1 MIQASKQWHND
12 KNCTIVLSNW
22 GFFIIIIIIISF
34 FLNNL
39 KSVANFL
46 IAKYF
51 QITLRMI

>member
-1 MIQASKQWHND
+1 MIQASKQWHNE

-22 GFFIIIIIIISF
+22 GFFIIIIISF